1 MQREYPQSG
10 DPTTDY
16 SNGRRPYDGCQIL
29 AASCILKKMPQNFKE
44 RLQRAPILCDGAM
57 GTLLYAKGVFINR
70 CYDELNLSQP
80 ELIRGVHHE
89 YLAAGAEIIETN
101 TFGANSFRLARH
113 TLGDRV
119 RDINLAGARL
129 AHEAAKS
136 FDAWVAGSIGPLGI
150 RIEPLGKT
158 SFEETRASFREQI
171 AALVAGG
178 VDLLM
183 LETFGYLD
191 ELNQAVLACR
201 DVDPKIP
208 IIAQV
213 TIDED
218 GNCLDGSDPEAFA
231 ARLTEWNVDVAGIN
245 CSVGPVAMLDAIE
258 RVRAVTSLPLAA
270 QPNAGMPRSVEG
282 RNIYLCSPEYMA
294 SYTRKFV
301 AAGVQLVGGCCGT
314 TPDHIRAMKSS
325 LRAQGARGHVAVAEV
340 AHSATAP
347 SVPASIPMAERSRLG
362 AKLAAGDF
370 VTMVEIVPPKGI
382 DIQKEIEGA
391 KYVKSVGVDAVNIPD
406 SPRASARMSN
416 QALSLLMQQTV
427 GIEAILHYTCRDRN
441 VLSIQSDLLGAAA
454 TGIRNLICI
463 TGDPPKMGNYPDATA
478 VFDVDSIGLVNIVR
492 NLNQGLDLGGNP
504 IGVGTGFVI
513 GVGANP
519 GLPTLDEEI
528 RRFEYKVQ
536 AGAEY
541 VVTQPVFDIRLLEN
555 FLRRIEHCHVPVVAG
570 IWPLVSARNA
580 EFMKNE
586 LRVSVPDEILNRMT
600 RAKTPEA
607 AREEGVSIAREMLR
621 AVRDRV
627 QGAQISAPLG
637 RYTSAVDVLEALGT
651 NRATSV

>member
-1 MQREYPQSG
+1 MPEF
-10 DPTTDY
+10 D
-16 SNGRRPYDGCQIL
+16 
-29 AASCILKKMPQNFKE
+29 ASCILKKMPQNLQE
-44 RLQRAPILCDGAM
+44 RLQRAPVLCDGAM
-57 GTLLYAKGVFINR
+57 GTLLYAKGIFINR

-80 ELIRGVHHE
+80 DLIRGVHHE
-89 YLAAGAEIIETN
+89 YLQAGAEIIETN

-113 TLGDRV
+113 TLGDQV
-119 RDINLAGARL
+119 KAVNIAGARV
-129 AHEAAKS
+129 AREAAKS

-158 SFEETRASFREQI
+158 SFEETRAAFREQVE
-171 AALVAGG
+171 ALVEGG

-183 LETFGYLD
+183 LETFGYLE
-191 ELNQAVLACR
+191 ELHQAVLACR

-218 GNCLDGSDPEAFA
+218 GNCLDGSDVEASA
-231 ARLTEWNVDVAGIN
+231 ARLAEWKVDVAGIN
-245 CSVGPVAMLDAIE
+245 CSVGPVAMLDGIE
-258 RVRAVTSLPLAA
+258 RMRAVTSLPLAA

-301 AAGVQLVGGCCGT
+301 AAGVQMVGGCCGT

-325 LRAQGARGHVAVAEV
+325 LRAQGARGHKAVSETVHA
-340 AHSATAP
+340 SAAP
-347 SVPASIPMAERSRLG
+347 SVPASTPLAERSRLG
-362 AKLAAGDF
+362 AKIAGGEF

-382 DIQKEIEGA
+382 DIKKEIDGA
-391 KYVKSVGVDAVNIPD
+391 KFVKSVGVDAVNIPD

-416 QALSLLMQQTV
+416 QALSLLMQQMV
-427 GIEAILHYTCRDRN
+427 GIETILHYTCRDRN

-454 TGIRNLICI
+454 MGIRNLICI

-492 NLNQGLDLGGNP
+492 NLNRGLDLGGNP
-504 IGVGTGFVI
+504 IGIGTGFVI

-528 RRFEYKVQ
+528 KRFEYKVQ

-541 VVTQPVFDIRLLEN
+541 VVTQPVFDLRLLDN
-555 FLRRIEHCHVPVVAG
+555 FLKRIEPFHIPVVAG

-586 LRVSVPDEILNRMT
+586 LRVSVPDEILARMT
-600 RAKTPEA
+600 KATTPEA
-607 AREEGVSIAREMLR
+607 AREEGVAIAREMLR

-627 QGAQISAPLG
+627 QGAQISAPLS
-637 RYTSAVDVLEALGT
+637 RYASAVDVLEALGS
-651 NRATSV
+651 NRVTSV